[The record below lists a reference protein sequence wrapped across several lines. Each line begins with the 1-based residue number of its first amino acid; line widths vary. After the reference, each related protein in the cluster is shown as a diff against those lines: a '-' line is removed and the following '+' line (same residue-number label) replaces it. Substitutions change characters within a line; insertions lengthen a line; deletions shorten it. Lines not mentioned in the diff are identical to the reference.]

1 MTFSLIDSLL
11 KTRGYQ
17 FGTGES
23 FLIAGMINLYATG
36 VLAMLGFIFP
46 THKVLPNNFYK
57 IQNTGF
63 LTSVYKTLGVSYFR
77 FLLLLFFWGNKKNR
91 KKYFDGTRS
100 GLMNFIYQSK
110 QSEFGHL
117 AAFCSIFLI
126 SIVPLLKGF
135 WAIFGFITLI
145 NFIGNFYPII
155 LQRYHRIRIG
165 KILD

>member
-23 FLIAGMINLYATG
+23 FLIAGMVNLYATG
-36 VLAMLGFIFP
+36 VLAILGFVFP

-57 IQNTGF
+57 IHRIFNF
-63 LTSVYKTLGVSYFR
+63 SYKTLGVSYFR

-145 NFIGNFYPII
+145 NLIGNFYPII
-155 LQRYHRIRIG
+155 LQRYQRIRIE